1 MGTWAGLWKWWAR
14 VWLDPGWRGGQ
25 VPVEKSRDPKEKEA
39 QIACCTGDLFHTR
52 KKETREG
59 PGPVLPRISPSART
73 LSPRGWHTLA

>member
-1 MGTWAGLWKWWAR
+1 MGS
-14 VWLDPGWRGGQ
+14 D
-25 VPVEKSRDPKEKEA
+25 SKEKEA

-59 PGPVLPRISPSART
+59 PGPVLPRIGPSART